1 MDNEKEYHKWLVI
14 LLLIFLCGAECD
26 LMNCGCLDQEVSE
39 KKNINI
45 WRNNHSCDILVK
57 NVAAFCPCLKGLP
70 KAKVKSFELIPLAEE
85 ISKQPSIDSAVW
97 LLVLTLMKIYNEK
110 EQAEQGK
117 IFGEKMNT
125 N

>member
-1 MDNEKEYHKWLVI
+1 M
-14 LLLIFLCGAECD
+14 
-26 LMNCGCLDQEVSE
+26 
-39 KKNINI
+39 
-45 WRNNHSCDILVK
+45 
-57 NVAAFCPCLKGLP
+57 
-70 KAKVKSFELIPLAEE
+70 KSFGLIPLAEE